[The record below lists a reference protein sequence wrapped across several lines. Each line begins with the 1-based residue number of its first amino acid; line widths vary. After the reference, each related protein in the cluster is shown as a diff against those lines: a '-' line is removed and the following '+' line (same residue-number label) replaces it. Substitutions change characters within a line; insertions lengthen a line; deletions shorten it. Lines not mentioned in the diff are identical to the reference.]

1 MNEFEQVSGD
11 SHQIS
16 LAGELASEVP
26 CPTSGGGQGQA
37 WGVSGPCLEGGWAW
51 ARGDPSD
58 CMTTGLI
65 QGQGKE
71 KGSMGLNIS

>member
-1 MNEFEQVSGD
+1 M
-11 SHQIS
+11 SHVRRGTRPGLGGLRS
-16 LAGELASEVP
+16 M
-26 CPTSGGGQGQA
+26 SGGWLGLGK
-37 WGVSGPCLEGGWAW
+37 
-51 ARGDPSD
+51 GDPSD